1 MFPPD
6 CPGRGPAASGS
17 WRPQA
22 QAGRRQESLWGA
34 APRGCTSRHIA
45 GELPGRWLK
54 GAAPLGTVALGL
66 SLGVSRA
73 ARGAHSSVTFSGV
86 EAGSVLGSGTLMLSL
101 VEHSTGHP
109 GSRAQVP
116 EPRPAPPGPAER
128 GLGAVQ
134 SRRVVA
140 SAPRH
145 RPGSTP
151 LCRQRPLR
159 ASNGRDSPAQM
170 SPRPLLA

>member
-101 VEHSTGHP
+101 VNT
-109 GSRAQVP
+109 AQATLGA
-116 EPRPAPPGPAER
+116 ELRSQGPAPPGPAER

-134 SRRVVA
+134 SPEGGGLC
-140 SAPRH
+140 SQH

-151 LCRQRPLR
+151 LCRQRLLR